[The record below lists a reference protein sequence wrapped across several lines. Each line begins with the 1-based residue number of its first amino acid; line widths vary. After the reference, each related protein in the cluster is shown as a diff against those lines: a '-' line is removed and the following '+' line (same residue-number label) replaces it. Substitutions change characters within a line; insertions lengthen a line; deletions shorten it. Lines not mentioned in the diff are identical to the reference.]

1 MHIYDR
7 KQVQNTPK
15 LLFLSLNA
23 PKCPESTPENFY
35 DWFIPFFST
44 ICAIWSI
51 TLWFHPL
58 FLSLGLAKAFWE
70 NRKSQGYVRV
80 SLYKNKRLKKTEI
93 HTKCIVELQ
102 THCVDYLFHLLDQLC
117 FFSVDSTKS
126 SFYSL
131 YLTGT
136 YFKWLLPASFTQVNS
151 NAEKTR
157 LPFPHFQ
164 GWDFKLCRTDFSSS
178 IHSHPTN
185 NYTFNGYC
193 LSSCCYIIGLTK

>member
-1 MHIYDR
+1 MHLN
-7 KQVQNTPK
+7 VQSQPPRTSMTDSSPFSP
-15 LLFLSLNA
+15 LYVLFDQLHCDFTL
-23 PKCPESTPENFY
+23 
-35 DWFIPFFST
+35 FFS
-44 ICAIWSI
+44 
-51 TLWFHPL
+51 LWGWRRPFGKIENPRDMSE
-58 FLSLGLAKAFWE
+58 FLYIKINAW
-70 NRKSQGYVRV
+70 
-80 SLYKNKRLKKTEI
+80 KKQKYI
-93 HTKCIVELQ
+93 PNVELQ